1 MATLERSLDPK
12 NFAPNGS
19 SLEPGSWGL
28 LLIPVLV
35 CITML
40 IYALDAKA
48 PPAPNE
54 VPVSRSCASPNQ
66 PRPSGAC

>member
-1 MATLERSLDPK
+1 MATLERSLDPGCP
-12 NFAPNGS
+12 APNRCS
-19 SLEPGSWGL
+19 QEPGSWGL

-35 CITML
+35 CVTML
-40 IYALDAKA
+40 TFALDAKA

-66 PRPSGAC
+66 PPSSGDC

>member
-12 NFAPNGS
+12 SPAPNLWS
-19 SLEPGSWGL
+19 QEPESWGL

-40 IYALDAKA
+40 IYALDAEA

-54 VPVSRSCASPNQ
+54 APISRSCASPNQ
-66 PRPSGAC
+66 PSPSGDC

>member
-1 MATLERSLDPK
+1 MATLERSLDPGSP
-12 NFAPNGS
+12 APDGLG
-19 SLEPGSWGL
+19 LEPGSWGL

-40 IYALDAKA
+40 IFALDAKA
-48 PPAPNE
+48 PPASNE